1 MPPINDCLSDNLYK
15 DNNYFQI
22 VINNDVI
29 FTNYRT
35 KSRPNF
41 DKQAPPFDK
50 GRGQRGG
57 NVNIGAAKAASSSQ
71 CPTIVRG
78 AYPSGLAL

>member
-35 KSRPNF
+35 KRRPNF
-41 DKQAPPFDK
+41 DKEAPPFDK

-57 NVNIGAAKAASSSQ
+57 NVNMAGGWTPLQATS
-71 CPTIVRG
+71 
-78 AYPSGLAL
+78 

>member
-15 DNNYFQI
+15 GNNYLQI

-35 KSRPNF
+35 KRRPNF
-41 DKQAPPFDK
+41 DKEAPPFDK

-57 NVNIGAAKAASSSQ
+57 NVNIGAACRLFKWVIAKD
-71 CPTIVRG
+71 PTD
-78 AYPSGLAL
+78 